1 MAKMARNK
9 TKNVLLALSVAESN
23 AIGIEVERLVKN
35 EMSFIVNKYVY
46 KYKNATF
53 ETFGWDTDD
62 LLQHIKILLWRGV
75 ATFNPERKLKMTTYL
90 SSILYYQMGN
100 LSKKIS
106 SKKNSQSKL
115 YCPEVFYDSDEMIDF
130 TTAEDWLLYAQKF
143 GHLIGKLS
151 ELETSVLVR
160 HLIFGDNLEEME
172 IKLNENR
179 EAHKPIVKRS
189 DLIKSIKVI
198 KNKMET
204 F

>member
-1 MAKMARNK
+1 MAKTARNK
-9 TKNVLLALSVAESN
+9 TKNVLLALSEKETN
-23 AIGIEVERLVKN
+23 RIGIEVERLIKN

-62 LLQHIKILLWRGV
+62 LLQHIRVLMWRGV
-75 ATFNPERKLKMTTYL
+75 ATFDTERKLKMTTYL

-115 YCPEVFYDSDEMIDF
+115 YCPEVFYDSEEMIDF
-130 TTAEDWLLYAQKF
+130 TTAEDWLLYAKKF
-143 GHLIGKLS
+143 EHLVGRLSDLETKVLVMHLIYGHTL
-151 ELETSVLVR
+151 
-160 HLIFGDNLEEME
+160 DEME
-172 IKLNENR
+172 EKLT
-179 EAHKPIVKRS
+179 VKRI

-198 KNKMET
+198 KVKMEN

>member
-1 MAKMARNK
+1 MARNK
-9 TKNVLLALSVAESN
+9 TKNVLLALSEVETN
-23 AIGIEVERLVKN
+23 RIGIEVERLIKN

-62 LLQHIKILLWRGV
+62 LLQHIRVLMWRGV
-75 ATFNPERKLKMTTYL
+75 ATFDIERKLKMTTYL

-115 YCPEVFYDSDEMIDF
+115 YCPEVFYDSEEMIDF
-130 TTAEDWLLYAQKF
+130 TTAEDWLLYAKKF
-143 GHLIGKLS
+143 EHLVGRLSDLETKVLVMHLIYGHTL
-151 ELETSVLVR
+151 
-160 HLIFGDNLEEME
+160 DEME
-172 IKLNENR
+172 EKLT
-179 EAHKPIVKRS
+179 VKRI

-198 KNKMET
+198 KVKMEN

>member
-9 TKNVLLALSVAESN
+9 TKNVLLALSEVETN
-23 AIGIEVERLVKN
+23 RIGIEVERLIKN

-62 LLQHIKILLWRGV
+62 LLQHIRVLMWRGV

-115 YCPEVFYDSDEMIDF
+115 YCPEVFYDSEEMIDF
-130 TTAEDWLLYAQKF
+130 TTAEDWLLYARKF
-143 GHLIGKLS
+143 EHLVGRLTDLETKVLVMHLIYGHTLDEMEEKLS
-151 ELETSVLVR
+151 
-160 HLIFGDNLEEME
+160 
-172 IKLNENR
+172 
-179 EAHKPIVKRS
+179 VKRV

-198 KNKMET
+198 KVKMEN

>member
-1 MAKMARNK
+1 MAKTARNK
-9 TKNVLLALSVAESN
+9 TKNVLLALSELETN
-23 AIGIEVERLVKN
+23 RIGMEVERLIKN

-62 LLQHIKILLWRGV
+62 LLQHIRVLMWRGV

-115 YCPEVFYDSDEMIDF
+115 YCPEIFYDSEEMIDF
-130 TTAEDWLLYAQKF
+130 TTAEDWLLYAKKF
-143 GHLIGKLS
+143 EHLVGRLTDLETKVLVMHLIYGHTL
-151 ELETSVLVR
+151 
-160 HLIFGDNLEEME
+160 DEME
-172 IKLNENR
+172 EKLT
-179 EAHKPIVKRS
+179 VKRI

-198 KNKMET
+198 KVKMEN